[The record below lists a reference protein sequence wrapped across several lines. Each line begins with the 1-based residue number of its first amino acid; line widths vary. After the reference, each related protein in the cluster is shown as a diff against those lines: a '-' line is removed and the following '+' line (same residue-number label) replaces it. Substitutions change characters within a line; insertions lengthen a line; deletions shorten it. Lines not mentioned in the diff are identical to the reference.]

1 MCTIIISIISSI
13 IVGAIASFIV
23 WIIPAEKFEPQLK
36 IVCYN
41 QKIVEDSVKDSK
53 GEESHRKLIKRNIQ
67 IVNHSSIF
75 AAYNITCFAEL
86 LDDNNNIVYREEQK
100 LPIIKAKIRE
110 TDAIVLPFERLPISK
125 LKKEN
130 VIKIEFNLVYE
141 NRYGTKKTSG
151 PWWVKEYDTD
161 TNSFTTT
168 SEK

>member
-1 MCTIIISIISSI
+1 MCTIIVSILSSI

-23 WIIPAEKFEPQLK
+23 WIIPAEKFDPQIKL
-36 IVCYN
+36 VCYN
-41 QKIVEDSVKDSK
+41 QKVVEDSVKDSN
-53 GEESHRKLIKRNIQ
+53 GEESHRKLMKRNVQ
-67 IVNHSSIF
+67 IVNHSPKF

-86 LDDNNNIVYREEQK
+86 LDENNNIVYREEQK
-100 LPIIKAKIRE
+100 LPIIKANIME
-110 TDAIVLPFERLPISK
+110 TDAIVLSFARLPLSK

-130 VIKIEFNLVYE
+130 VIKIEFNLVFE

-161 TNSFTTT
+161 TNSFITT